1 MTLAEVLQQLESVGT
16 EQNRNIYRRHGAGDV
31 QFGVSFGNL
40 NKMAKAIKRDHS
52 LALEL
57 WETGNADARSLAT
70 LVADPTVMTVKD
82 LDSWVKD
89 ISYYLHA
96 DLVARHVAAKSP
108 HARALMLKWMKSRE
122 DFCAQVGWDLLALQA
137 MDGRVKDSEA
147 DAYLKTIETRI
158 QRAKNRTRHAMNNAL
173 IALGLRSPKFQK
185 KAIAAARRVGKVEVD
200 HGETNCETPDAEK
213 YIRRAAARKRK
224 RA

>member
-31 QFGVSFGNL
+31 QFGVSFANL
-40 NKMAKAIKRDHS
+40 NKLAKTIKRDHG

-57 WETGNADARSLAT
+57 WATGNADARSLAT

-122 DFCAQVGWDLLALQA
+122 DFSAQVGWDLLALQA

-158 QRAKNRTRHAMNNAL
+158 QKAKNRTRHAMNNAL

-213 YIRRAAARKRK
+213 YIRRAAARKRR